1 MPLLLE
7 ECSPQLELLEQLH
20 EALCSYSDAV
30 QALDRF
36 HEVYGLPPLPPD
48 EEAAEAARAMAHEFE
63 STRSHVLAVDDVQQ
77 AGFVILARDSLSE
90 VRAERRAAPSRRTA
104 TAPRAH
110 QCPPSASAPHPHP
123 RARRETAYTA
133 RPRRRRCGSSA
144 RARPSSPTRR
154 VSSTPS
160 SPRPHQRCSSSRP
173 SSRTARRRSRPGAS
187 PGARGPRGHRATRG
201 RHAGGWRR
209 PRGICQRRHKPTRH
223 PSTCGAE
230 RTACRGWWTLS

>member
-1 MPLLLE
+1 MPLQLE

-104 TAPRAH
+104 TAPRA

-123 RARRETAYTA
+123 RAQGNCLHRSPEATPLRVIRTRSPILANS
-133 RPRRRRCGSSA
+133 PRVEHAFLPS
-144 RARPSSPTRR
+144 PSSE
-154 VSSTPS
+154 VLVF
-160 SPRPHQRCSSSRP
+160 SPIL
-173 SSRTARRRSRPGAS
+173 A
-187 PGARGPRGHRATRG
+187 HRAE
-201 RHAGGWRR
+201 A
-209 PRGICQRRHKPTRH
+209 
-223 PSTCGAE
+223 
-230 RTACRGWWTLS
+230 